1 MLSGL
6 IQNQRL
12 YPLDCHTDGEARARM
27 RNTGIAPC
35 IQAVTRDSMGCSVPK
50 TLMLITSDAEKMTV
64 RIRERDVLSL
74 FEPK

>member
-1 MLSGL
+1 
-6 IQNQRL
+6 
-12 YPLDCHTDGEARARM
+12 
-27 RNTGIAPC
+27 
-35 IQAVTRDSMGCSVPK
+35 MGCSVPK